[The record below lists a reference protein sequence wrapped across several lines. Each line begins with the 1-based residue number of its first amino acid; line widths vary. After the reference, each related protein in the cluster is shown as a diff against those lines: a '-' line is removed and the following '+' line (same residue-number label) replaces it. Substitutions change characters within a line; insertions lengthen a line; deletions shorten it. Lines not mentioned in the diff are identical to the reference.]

1 MTSSGAPA
9 LVDVVREVGSRLRQL
24 CAIVDTLV
32 DAYPPHA
39 RRLEFSIFSLSNL
52 NFSRPVCKINLFVMF
67 SEKSRWLIKYYQKI
81 WQAWWKQ
88 CVSPFSTVLQHYN

>member
-1 MTSSGAPA
+1 MIMKFDRNCYLFCIQAGWERCEDPVYAATTEVVRSVLKLSSSAGVSNSSGNGATNGAPA

-39 RRLEFSIFSLSNL
+39 RRY
-52 NFSRPVCKINLFVMF
+52 VC
-67 SEKSRWLIKYYQKI
+67 
-81 WQAWWKQ
+81 
-88 CVSPFSTVLQHYN
+88 